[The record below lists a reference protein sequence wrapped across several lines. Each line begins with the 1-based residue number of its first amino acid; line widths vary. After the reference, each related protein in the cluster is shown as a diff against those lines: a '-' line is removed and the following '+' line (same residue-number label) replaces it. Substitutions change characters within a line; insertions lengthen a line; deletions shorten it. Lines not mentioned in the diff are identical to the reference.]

1 MTQSSKRACVG
12 GFRTPESLNSYAA
25 TVYAKTVFALLF
37 VAIRFFDPRY
47 SMFNPDPSFVVP
59 TTAPLSHLRL
69 GDEAFIDITALRNV
83 DYWTDALGVTETEL
97 RLAVAAVGDSAQD
110 VRDHLGK

>member
-1 MTQSSKRACVG
+1 MLN
-12 GFRTPESLNSYAA
+12 PE
-25 TVYAKTVFALLF
+25 
-37 VAIRFFDPRY
+37 
-47 SMFNPDPSFVVP
+47 PSFVIP
-59 TTAPLSHLRL
+59 TTTSLSHLRL
-69 GDEAFIDITALRNV
+69 GDEAFIDVTALRDV